1 MLIFDNNTF
10 DYKNKSS
17 FIALGSFDGLHLG
30 HLSLVEK
37 VKTLAQNNNGNSIVF
52 TFKNHPRK
60 FINPNN
66 KTELIMTNDEKIEVL
81 KKEKVDI
88 LEFVDFDE
96 KIMRMMPEDF
106 INLIC
111 EVYNAK
117 GIVVGFNF
125 KFGYKNLGD
134 VELLKKFQKKYNYKL
149 YIIEPCKL
157 DNEIISSTNIRKELI
172 KGNVKKAFEMLSR
185 PYMLSGKV
193 INGKKL
199 GRTIGFPTAN
209 LEINKEKVIPAK
221 GVYYTNV
228 EINGEIFKGITSVG
242 NNPTVNGKELT
253 VETYILDFDNDI
265 YEKEIIVYFIDK
277 IRDEIKFNNIYELTN
292 QLQQDKKYAER
303 AKFVLCQKNI

>member
-10 DYKNKSS
+10 NNENKSS

-37 VKTLAQNNNGNSIVF
+37 VKALAKDNDGKSIVF
-52 TFKNHPRK
+52 TFKNHPRT

-66 KTELIMTNDEKIEVL
+66 RTELIMTNNEKVEVL
-81 KKEKVDI
+81 KKENIDI
-88 LEFVDFDE
+88 LAFRDFDE
-96 KIMRMMPEDF
+96 KIMKMMPEEF
-106 INLIC
+106 IKWIC
-111 EVYNAK
+111 EAYKVK

-134 VELLKKFQKKYNYKL
+134 VELLKKFQQEYNYKL
-149 YIIEPCKL
+149 YVMEPCKL
-157 DNEIISSTNIRKELI
+157 GDEIISSTNIRKELMQ
-172 KGNVKKAFEMLSR
+172 GNVKKAFEMLSR

-193 INGKKL
+193 IDGKKL

-209 LEINKEKVIPAK
+209 LEINKEKVIPEK
-221 GVYYTNV
+221 GVYYTNL

-253 VETYILDFDNDI
+253 IETYILDFDNDI
-265 YEKEIIVYFIDK
+265 YGREINVYFIDK
-277 IRDEIKFNNIYELTN
+277 IRNEIKFNNIDELIN
-292 QLQQDKKYAER
+292 QLQKDKKYAE
-303 AKFVLCQKNI
+303 KSNFVLCQKNI

>member
-1 MLIFDNNTF
+1 MLIVDNKTF
-10 DYKNKSS
+10 NNLNKSS
-17 FIALGSFDGLHLG
+17 FIALGNFDGLHLG
-30 HLSLVEK
+30 HLSLVNK
-37 VKTLAQNNNGNSIVF
+37 VKVLARDNDGNSIVF

-81 KKEKVDI
+81 KNENVDI
-88 LEFVDFDE
+88 LALVDFDD

-106 INLIC
+106 IKLIC
-111 EVYNAK
+111 EVYKVK

-134 VELLKKFQKKYNYKL
+134 VELLKKFQKKYNYTL
-149 YIIEPCKL
+149 YVIESYKL
-157 DNEIISSTNIRKELI
+157 DDEIISSTNIRRSLI
-172 KGNVKKAFEMLSR
+172 QGDVKKAFKMLSR

-228 EINGEIFKGITSVG
+228 EINGKIFKGITSVG

-265 YEKEIIVYFIDK
+265 YEKEIRVYFIDR
-277 IRDEIKFNNIYELTN
+277 IRDEIKFNNIDELID
-292 QLQQDKKYAER
+292 QLQKDKKYAEK
-303 AKFVLCQKNI
+303 ANFVLCHKNI

>member
-10 DYKNKSS
+10 NNENKSS

-30 HLSLVEK
+30 HLSLIEK
-37 VKTLAQNNNGNSIVF
+37 VKTLAKNNDGNSIVF

-66 KTELIMTNDEKIEVL
+66 KTHLIMTNDEKIEVL
-81 KKEKVDI
+81 KREKVDI
-88 LEFVDFDE
+88 LAFKDFDD
-96 KIMRMMPEDF
+96 KFMRMMPEDF
-106 INLIC
+106 IKLIC
-111 EVYNAK
+111 EVYKVK

-134 VELLKKFQKKYNYKL
+134 VELLKKFQKKYNYEL

-157 DNEIISSTNIRKELI
+157 GNEIISSTNIRKELI
-172 KGNVKKAFEMLSR
+172 KGNVKKAFKMLSR

-228 EINGEIFKGITSVG
+228 EMNGEIFKGITSVG

-265 YEKEIIVYFIDK
+265 YEKEIRVYFVDR
-277 IRDEIKFNNIYELTN
+277 IRDEIKFNNIDELIN
-292 QLQQDKKYAER
+292 QLQKDKKYAEK
-303 AKFVLCQKNI
+303 ANFILCHKNI

>member
-10 DYKNKSS
+10 NNENKSS

-30 HLSLVEK
+30 HLSLIEK
-37 VKTLAQNNNGNSIVF
+37 VKTLAKNNDGNSIVF

-81 KKEKVDI
+81 KSEKVDI
-88 LEFVDFDE
+88 LVFRDFDE
-96 KIMRMMPEDF
+96 QIMRMTPEDF
-106 INLIC
+106 IKLIC
-111 EVYNAK
+111 EVFKVK

-134 VELLKKFQKKYNYKL
+134 VEFLKKFQKKYNYEL
-149 YIIEPCKL
+149 YIIEPYKL
-157 DNEIISSTNIRKELI
+157 GDEIISSTNIRRELLQ
-172 KGNVKKAFEMLSR
+172 GNVKKAFEMLSR

-193 INGKKL
+193 IDGKKL

-209 LEINKEKVIPAK
+209 LEISKEKVIPAK

-228 EINGEIFKGITSVG
+228 EIDGEIFKGITSVG

-265 YEKEIIVYFIDK
+265 YEKEIRVYFIDR
-277 IRDEIKFNNIYELTN
+277 IRDEIKFNSIYELIN
-292 QLQQDKKYAER
+292 QLQKDKKYAEK
-303 AKFVLCQKNI
+303 AKFILCQKNI